1 MYTLERTKKMK
12 AVWGCLSVAF
22 LGLSVLSFFNGGAWL
37 ILEGSMD
44 EPLASIVMV
53 VSFFASILSV
63 LIASTLNGIEKDAAD
78 HLSYLK
84 RQN

>member
-1 MYTLERTKKMK
+1 MK
-12 AVWGCLSVAF
+12 AIWGCLAAGF
-22 LGLSVLSFFNGGAWL
+22 FGLSVLSFFKGGGEL
-37 ILEGSMD
+37 LFDGFMN

-63 LIASTLNGIEKDAAD
+63 VIAQTLDGIEKDAAD

-84 RQN
+84 K